1 MGRAVRAAVAGI
13 LIGLFC
19 GTLYVEMGALKR
31 LYSAKNSVEQVM
43 NLIEY
48 AEENGDISYDST
60 GENYAG
66 ITGGKISQ
74 TNGKNDG
81 SSQVVNGLDTLDS
94 QDTSDSQDTELP
106 NDIQT
111 AFRILDGTTLN
122 AYETKKQLQELEA
135 MYDDIAGNASVDK
148 ADASVEGQL
157 VKKNT
162 VGENDYNV
170 KTGKI
175 KTELAESKMNVQ
187 NKTSDV
193 IRIRIRYEGNENLSD
208 KQLDEFTLC
217 VEQAVLYGIAEK
229 LGADYNDQEKSVVRK
244 NLILSKEYIDACAEE
259 SAEEYGIPVTVWS
272 AFEYLNLPAATLN
285 GVAYPAGYYET
296 LCVTLK

>member
-43 NLIEY
+43 NLVEY
-48 AEENGDISYDST
+48 AEGDEDIAYDST
-60 GENYAG
+60 EENYAG
-66 ITGGKISQ
+66 ITGDKTSQ
-74 TNGKNDG
+74 TDGKNG
-81 SSQVVNGLDTLDS
+81 RSNQMVNGQDTLDG
-94 QDTSDSQDTELP
+94 QDTERS

-122 AYETKKQLQELEA
+122 AYETQKQLQELEA
-135 MYDDIAGNASVDK
+135 MYDDIAGNAS
-148 ADASVEGQL
+148 
-157 VKKNT
+157 
-162 VGENDYNV
+162 
-170 KTGKI
+170 
-175 KTELAESKMNVQ
+175 AESQMNAQ
-187 NKTSDV
+187 NKISDV

-208 KQLDEFTLC
+208 KQLDEFTSY

-229 LGADYNDQEKSVVRK
+229 LGADYNDQEKSIVRK

-259 SAEEYGIPVTVWS
+259 SAEEYGIPVTAWS
-272 AFEYLNLPAATLN
+272 AFEYLSLPAATLN

-296 LCVTLK
+296 LCVTLKRL

>member
-48 AEENGDISYDST
+48 AEENGDISYDGT

-66 ITGGKISQ
+66 ITGDKISQ
-74 TNGKNDG
+74 TNSKNDG

-94 QDTSDSQDTELP
+94 QDTSDGQDTELP
-106 NDIQT
+106 DDIQT
-111 AFRILDGTTLN
+111 AFRILDSTSLN
-122 AYETKKQLQELEA
+122 AYETQKQLQELEA
-135 MYDDIAGNASVDK
+135 MYDDIAGNTSV
-148 ADASVEGQL
+148 
-157 VKKNT
+157 
-162 VGENDYNV
+162 
-170 KTGKI
+170 
-175 KTELAESKMNVQ
+175 ESKMNAQ

-208 KQLDEFTLC
+208 KQLDEFTSC

-229 LGADYNDQEKSVVRK
+229 LGVDYNDQEKSVVRK

-259 SAEEYGIPVTVWS
+259 SAEEYGIPVTAWS

>member
-43 NLIEY
+43 NLVEY
-48 AEENGDISYDST
+48 AEGDEDIAYDST
-60 GENYAG
+60 EENYAG
-66 ITGGKISQ
+66 ITGDKTSQ
-74 TNGKNDG
+74 TDGKNG
-81 SSQVVNGLDTLDS
+81 RSNQMVNGQDTLDG
-94 QDTSDSQDTELP
+94 QDTELS
-106 NDIQT
+106 NNIQT

-122 AYETKKQLQELEA
+122 AYETQKQLQELEA
-135 MYDDIAGNASVDK
+135 VYDDIARDTS
-148 ADASVEGQL
+148 E
-157 VKKNT
+157 KKT
-162 VGENDYNV
+162 DGENDYNIESG
-170 KTGKI
+170 KT
-175 KTELAESKMNVQ
+175 KTELVESKISAQ

-208 KQLDEFTLC
+208 KQLDEFTSY
-217 VEQAVLYGIAEK
+217 VEQAVLYGIVEK
-229 LGADYNDQEKSVVRK
+229 LGADYNDQEKSIVRK

-259 SAEEYGIPVTVWS
+259 SAEEYGIPVTAWS

-296 LCVTLK
+296 LCVTLKRL

>member
-48 AEENGDISYDST
+48 AEENEDIAYDST
-60 GENYAG
+60 EEKYAG
-66 ITGGKISQ
+66 ITSDKTSQ
-74 TNGKNDG
+74 TDGKNDG
-81 SSQVVNGLDTLDS
+81 SSQQVVNGLEP
-94 QDTSDSQDTELP
+94 SDGQDTELP
-106 NDIQT
+106 DDIQT

-122 AYETKKQLQELEA
+122 AYETQKQLQELEA
-135 MYDDIAGNASVDK
+135 VYDDIARDTS
-148 ADASVEGQL
+148 E
-157 VKKNT
+157 KKIN
-162 VGENDYNV
+162 GENDYNIESG
-170 KTGKI
+170 KT
-175 KTELAESKMNVQ
+175 KTELVESKISAQ

-208 KQLDEFTLC
+208 KQLDEFTSY

-229 LGADYNDQEKSVVRK
+229 LGADYNDQEKSIVRK

-259 SAEEYGIPVTVWS
+259 SAEEYGIPVSAWS
-272 AFEYLNLPAATLN
+272 AFEYLSLPAATLN

>member
-43 NLIEY
+43 NLVEY
-48 AEENGDISYDST
+48 AEGDEDIAYDST
-60 GENYAG
+60 EENYAG
-66 ITGGKISQ
+66 ITGDKTSQ
-74 TNGKNDG
+74 TDGKNG
-81 SSQVVNGLDTLDS
+81 RSNQMVNGQDTLDG
-94 QDTSDSQDTELP
+94 QDTELS
-106 NDIQT
+106 NNIQT

-122 AYETKKQLQELEA
+122 AYETQKQLQELEA
-135 MYDDIAGNASVDK
+135 MYDDIAGNAS
-148 ADASVEGQL
+148 
-157 VKKNT
+157 
-162 VGENDYNV
+162 
-170 KTGKI
+170 
-175 KTELAESKMNVQ
+175 AESQMNAQ

-208 KQLDEFTLC
+208 KQLDEFTSY

-229 LGADYNDQEKSVVRK
+229 LGADYNDQEKSIVRK

-259 SAEEYGIPVTVWS
+259 SAEEYGIPVSAWS
-272 AFEYLNLPAATLN
+272 AFEYLSLPAATLN
-285 GVAYPAGYYET
+285 GVIYPAGYYET

>member
-48 AEENGDISYDST
+48 AEENEDIAYDST
-60 GENYAG
+60 EENYAG
-66 ITGGKISQ
+66 ITGDKTSQ
-74 TNGKNDG
+74 TDGKNDG
-81 SSQVVNGLDTLDS
+81 SSQQVVNGLEP
-94 QDTSDSQDTELP
+94 SDGQDTELS

-122 AYETKKQLQELEA
+122 AYETQKQLQELEA
-135 MYDDIAGNASVDK
+135 VYDDIARDTS
-148 ADASVEGQL
+148 E
-157 VKKNT
+157 KKT
-162 VGENDYNV
+162 DGENDYNIESGKT
-170 KTGKI
+170 KTG
-175 KTELAESKMNVQ
+175 LLESKISAQ

-208 KQLDEFTLC
+208 EQLDEFTSY

-229 LGADYNDQEKSVVRK
+229 LGADYNDQEKSIVRK

-259 SAEEYGIPVTVWS
+259 SAEEYGIPVTAWS

-285 GVAYPAGYYET
+285 DAAYPAGYYET

>member
-19 GTLYVEMGALKR
+19 GTLYAEMGALKR

-43 NLIEY
+43 NLVEY
-48 AEENGDISYDST
+48 AEGDEDIAYDST
-60 GENYAG
+60 EENYAG
-66 ITGGKISQ
+66 ITGDKTSQ
-74 TNGKNDG
+74 TDGKNG
-81 SSQVVNGLDTLDS
+81 RSNQMVNGQDTLDG
-94 QDTSDSQDTELP
+94 QDTELS
-106 NDIQT
+106 NNIQT

-122 AYETKKQLQELEA
+122 AYETQKQLQELEA
-135 MYDDIAGNASVDK
+135 VYDDIARDTS
-148 ADASVEGQL
+148 E
-157 VKKNT
+157 KKT
-162 VGENDYNV
+162 DGENDYNIESG
-170 KTGKI
+170 KT
-175 KTELAESKMNVQ
+175 KTELVESKISAQ

-193 IRIRIRYEGNENLSD
+193 IRIRIRYEGNENLSN
-208 KQLDEFTLC
+208 KQLDEFTSY

-229 LGADYNDQEKSVVRK
+229 LGADYNDQEKSIVRK

-259 SAEEYGIPVTVWS
+259 SAEEYGIPVTAWS

-296 LCVTLK
+296 LCVTLKRL

>member
-48 AEENGDISYDST
+48 AEENEDIAYDST
-60 GENYAG
+60 EENYAG
-66 ITGGKISQ
+66 ITSDKTLQ
-74 TNGKNDG
+74 TDGKNG
-81 SSQVVNGLDTLDS
+81 RSNQMVNGQDTLDG
-94 QDTSDSQDTELP
+94 QDTELS
-106 NDIQT
+106 NNIQT

-122 AYETKKQLQELEA
+122 AYETQKQLQELEA
-135 MYDDIAGNASVDK
+135 VYDDIAGNAS
-148 ADASVEGQL
+148 
-157 VKKNT
+157 
-162 VGENDYNV
+162 
-170 KTGKI
+170 
-175 KTELAESKMNVQ
+175 AESKISAQ

-208 KQLDEFTLC
+208 KQLDEFTSY

-229 LGADYNDQEKSVVRK
+229 LGADYNDQEKSIVRK

-259 SAEEYGIPVTVWS
+259 SAEEYGIPVTAWS

-285 GVAYPAGYYET
+285 DAAYPAGYYET

>member
-48 AEENGDISYDST
+48 AEENEDIAYDST
-60 GENYAG
+60 EENYAG
-66 ITGGKISQ
+66 ITSDKTSQ
-74 TNGKNDG
+74 TDGKNG
-81 SSQVVNGLDTLDS
+81 RSNQMVNGQDTLDG
-94 QDTSDSQDTELP
+94 QDTELS
-106 NDIQT
+106 NNIQT

-122 AYETKKQLQELEA
+122 AYETQKQLQELEA
-135 MYDDIAGNASVDK
+135 VYDDIARDTS
-148 ADASVEGQL
+148 E
-157 VKKNT
+157 KKT
-162 VGENDYNV
+162 DGENDYNIESG
-170 KTGKI
+170 KT
-175 KTELAESKMNVQ
+175 KTELVESKMNAQ

-208 KQLDEFTLC
+208 KQLDEFTSY

-229 LGADYNDQEKSVVRK
+229 LGADYNDQEKSIVRK

-259 SAEEYGIPVTVWS
+259 SAEEYGIPVTAWS
-272 AFEYLNLPAATLN
+272 AFEYLSLPAATLN

-296 LCVTLK
+296 LCVTLKRL

>member
-43 NLIEY
+43 NLVEY
-48 AEENGDISYDST
+48 AEGDEDIAYDST
-60 GENYAG
+60 EENYAG
-66 ITGGKISQ
+66 ITGDKTSQ
-74 TNGKNDG
+74 TDGKNG
-81 SSQVVNGLDTLDS
+81 RSYQMVNGQDTLDG
-94 QDTSDSQDTELP
+94 QDTELS
-106 NDIQT
+106 NNIQT

-122 AYETKKQLQELEA
+122 AYETQKQLQELEA
-135 MYDDIAGNASVDK
+135 VYDDIARDTS
-148 ADASVEGQL
+148 E
-157 VKKNT
+157 KKT
-162 VGENDYNV
+162 DGENDYNIESG
-170 KTGKI
+170 KT
-175 KTELAESKMNVQ
+175 KTELVESKISAQ

-208 KQLDEFTLC
+208 KQLDEFTSY

-229 LGADYNDQEKSVVRK
+229 LGADYNDQEKSIVRK

-259 SAEEYGIPVTVWS
+259 SAEEYGIPVTAWS

-296 LCVTLK
+296 LCVTLKRL

>member
-43 NLIEY
+43 NLVEY
-48 AEENGDISYDST
+48 AEGDEDIAYDST
-60 GENYAG
+60 EENYAG
-66 ITGGKISQ
+66 ITGDKTSQ
-74 TNGKNDG
+74 TDGKNG
-81 SSQVVNGLDTLDS
+81 RSNQMVNGQDTLDG
-94 QDTSDSQDTELP
+94 QDTELS
-106 NDIQT
+106 NNIQT

-122 AYETKKQLQELEA
+122 AYETQKQLQELEA
-135 MYDDIAGNASVDK
+135 VYDDIARDTS
-148 ADASVEGQL
+148 E
-157 VKKNT
+157 KKT
-162 VGENDYNV
+162 DGENDYNIESG
-170 KTGKI
+170 KT
-175 KTELAESKMNVQ
+175 KTELVESKISAQ

-208 KQLDEFTLC
+208 KQLDEFTSY

-229 LGADYNDQEKSVVRK
+229 LGADYNDQEKSIVRK
-244 NLILSKEYIDACAEE
+244 NLILSKEYIDVCAEE
-259 SAEEYGIPVTVWS
+259 SAEEYGIPVSAWS
-272 AFEYLNLPAATLN
+272 AFEYLSLPAATLN

>member
-48 AEENGDISYDST
+48 AEENEDIAYDST
-60 GENYAG
+60 EENYAG
-66 ITGGKISQ
+66 ITSDKTSQ
-74 TNGKNDG
+74 TDGENAG
-81 SSQVVNGLDTLDS
+81 SSQQVINGLEP
-94 QDTSDSQDTELP
+94 SDGQDTELP
-106 NDIQT
+106 DDIQT

-122 AYETKKQLQELEA
+122 AYETQKQLQELES
-135 MYDDIAGNASVDK
+135 MYDDIARDTR
-148 ADASVEGQL
+148 E
-157 VKKNT
+157 KKT
-162 VGENDYNV
+162 DGENDYNIESG
-170 KTGKI
+170 KT
-175 KTELAESKMNVQ
+175 KTELAESQMNAQ

-208 KQLDEFTLC
+208 KQLDEFTSY

-229 LGADYNDQEKSVVRK
+229 LGADYNDQEKSIVRK
-244 NLILSKEYIDACAEE
+244 NLILSKEYIDACAEK
-259 SAEEYGIPVTVWS
+259 SAEEYGIPVTAWS
-272 AFEYLNLPAATLN
+272 AFEYLSLPAATLN

-296 LCVTLK
+296 LCVTLKRL

>member
-48 AEENGDISYDST
+48 AEENEDIAYDST
-60 GENYAG
+60 EENYAG
-66 ITGGKISQ
+66 ITSDKTSQ
-74 TNGKNDG
+74 TDGKNDG
-81 SSQVVNGLDTLDS
+81 SSQQVVNGLEP
-94 QDTSDSQDTELP
+94 SDGQDTELS

-122 AYETKKQLQELEA
+122 AYETQKQLQELEA
-135 MYDDIAGNASVDK
+135 MYDDIARDTS
-148 ADASVEGQL
+148 E
-157 VKKNT
+157 KKT
-162 VGENDYNV
+162 DGENDYNIEPG
-170 KTGKI
+170 KT
-175 KTELAESKMNVQ
+175 KTELVESKMSAQ

-193 IRIRIRYEGNENLSD
+193 IRIRIRYKGNENLSD
-208 KQLDEFTLC
+208 EQLDKFTSY

-229 LGADYNDQEKSVVRK
+229 LGADYNDQEKSIVRK

-259 SAEEYGIPVTVWS
+259 SAEEYGIPVTAWS

-296 LCVTLK
+296 LCVTLADE

>member
-43 NLIEY
+43 NLVEY
-48 AEENGDISYDST
+48 AEGDEDIAYDST
-60 GENYAG
+60 EENYAG
-66 ITGGKISQ
+66 ITGDKTSQ
-74 TNGKNDG
+74 TDGKNG
-81 SSQVVNGLDTLDS
+81 RSNQMVNGQDTLDG
-94 QDTSDSQDTELP
+94 QDTELS
-106 NDIQT
+106 NNIQT

-122 AYETKKQLQELEA
+122 AYETQKQLQELEA
-135 MYDDIAGNASVDK
+135 MYDDIAGNAS
-148 ADASVEGQL
+148 
-157 VKKNT
+157 
-162 VGENDYNV
+162 
-170 KTGKI
+170 
-175 KTELAESKMNVQ
+175 AESQMNAQ

-208 KQLDEFTLC
+208 KQLDEFTSY

-229 LGADYNDQEKSVVRK
+229 LGADYNDQEKSIVRK

-259 SAEEYGIPVTVWS
+259 SAEEYGIPVTAWS
-272 AFEYLNLPAATLN
+272 AFEYLSLPAATLN

-296 LCVTLK
+296 LCVTLKRL

>member
-19 GTLYVEMGALKR
+19 GTLYVEMGVLKR
-31 LYSAKNSVEQVM
+31 LNSTRDSVEQVM
-43 NLIEY
+43 NLVEY

-66 ITGGKISQ
+66 ITSDKTSQ
-74 TNGKNDG
+74 TDSKNEG
-81 SSQVVNGLDTLDS
+81 SNRQTVNG
-94 QDTSDSQDTELP
+94 QDTSDGQDTELS

-122 AYETKKQLQELEA
+122 AYETQKQLQELET
-135 MYDDIAGNASVDK
+135 MYDDIAGNS
-148 ADASVEGQL
+148 
-157 VKKNT
+157 
-162 VGENDYNV
+162 
-170 KTGKI
+170 
-175 KTELAESKMNVQ
+175 KTELVENKMNAQ

-208 KQLDEFTLC
+208 KQLDEFTSY

-244 NLILSKEYIDACAEE
+244 KLILSKEYIDACAEE
-259 SAEEYGIPVTVWS
+259 SAEEYGIPVSAWS

>member
-43 NLIEY
+43 NLVEY
-48 AEENGDISYDST
+48 AEGDEDIAYDST
-60 GENYAG
+60 EENYAG
-66 ITGGKISQ
+66 ITGDKTSQ
-74 TNGKNDG
+74 TDGKNG
-81 SSQVVNGLDTLDS
+81 RSNQMVNGQDTLDG
-94 QDTSDSQDTELP
+94 QDTELS
-106 NDIQT
+106 NNIQT

-122 AYETKKQLQELEA
+122 AYETQKQLQELEA
-135 MYDDIAGNASVDK
+135 VYDDIARDTS
-148 ADASVEGQL
+148 E
-157 VKKNT
+157 KKT
-162 VGENDYNV
+162 DGENDYNIESG
-170 KTGKI
+170 KT
-175 KTELAESKMNVQ
+175 KTELVESKISAQ

-208 KQLDEFTLC
+208 KQLDEFTSY

-229 LGADYNDQEKSVVRK
+229 LGADYNDQEKSIVRK

-259 SAEEYGIPVTVWS
+259 SAEEYGIPVTAWS

>member
-43 NLIEY
+43 NLVEY
-48 AEENGDISYDST
+48 AEGDEDIAYDST
-60 GENYAG
+60 EENYAG
-66 ITGGKISQ
+66 ITGDKTSQ
-74 TNGKNDG
+74 TDGKNG
-81 SSQVVNGLDTLDS
+81 RSNQMVNGQDTLDG
-94 QDTSDSQDTELP
+94 QDTELS
-106 NDIQT
+106 NNIQT

-122 AYETKKQLQELEA
+122 AYETQKQLQELEA
-135 MYDDIAGNASVDK
+135 VYDDIARDTS
-148 ADASVEGQL
+148 E
-157 VKKNT
+157 KKT
-162 VGENDYNV
+162 DGENDYNIESG
-170 KTGKI
+170 KT
-175 KTELAESKMNVQ
+175 KTELVESKMNAQ

-208 KQLDEFTLC
+208 KQLDEFTSY

-229 LGADYNDQEKSVVRK
+229 LGADYNDQEKSIVRK

-259 SAEEYGIPVTVWS
+259 SAEEYGIPVTAWS
-272 AFEYLNLPAATLN
+272 AFEYLSLPAATLN

-296 LCVTLK
+296 LCVTLKRL

>member
-43 NLIEY
+43 NLVEY
-48 AEENGDISYDST
+48 AEGDEDIAYDST
-60 GENYAG
+60 EENYAG
-66 ITGGKISQ
+66 ITDDKTSQ
-74 TNGKNDG
+74 TDGKNG
-81 SSQVVNGLDTLDS
+81 RSNQMVNGQDTLDG
-94 QDTSDSQDTELP
+94 QDTELS
-106 NDIQT
+106 NNIQT

-122 AYETKKQLQELEA
+122 AYETQKQLQELEA
-135 MYDDIAGNASVDK
+135 VYDDIARDTS
-148 ADASVEGQL
+148 E
-157 VKKNT
+157 KKT
-162 VGENDYNV
+162 DGENDYNIESG
-170 KTGKI
+170 KT
-175 KTELAESKMNVQ
+175 KTELVESKISAQ

-193 IRIRIRYEGNENLSD
+193 IRIRIRYEGNENLSN
-208 KQLDEFTLC
+208 KQLDEFTSY

-229 LGADYNDQEKSVVRK
+229 LGADYNDQEKSIVRK

-259 SAEEYGIPVTVWS
+259 SAEEYGIPVTAWS

-296 LCVTLK
+296 LCVTLKRL

>member
-19 GTLYVEMGALKR
+19 GTLYVEMGVLKR
-31 LYSAKNSVEQVM
+31 LNSARDSAEQVM
-43 NLIEY
+43 NLVEY
-48 AEENGDISYDST
+48 AEKNGDISYDST
-60 GENYAG
+60 EENYAG
-66 ITGGKISQ
+66 ITSDKTSQ
-74 TNGKNDG
+74 TDSKNEG
-81 SSQVVNGLDTLDS
+81 SSQQLVNG
-94 QDTSDSQDTELP
+94 QDTSDGQDTELS

-122 AYETKKQLQELEA
+122 AYETQKQLQELEV
-135 MYDDIAGNASVDK
+135 MYDDIAGNS
-148 ADASVEGQL
+148 S
-157 VKKNT
+157 
-162 VGENDYNV
+162 
-170 KTGKI
+170 
-175 KTELAESKMNVQ
+175 AESQMSAQ

-208 KQLDEFTLC
+208 ERLDEFTSC

-229 LGADYNDQEKSVVRK
+229 LGADYNDQEKSIVRK

-259 SAEEYGIPVTVWS
+259 SAEEYGIPVSAWS
-272 AFEYLNLPAATLN
+272 AFEYLSLPAATLN

-296 LCVTLK
+296 LCVTLADE

>member
-43 NLIEY
+43 NLVEY
-48 AEENGDISYDST
+48 AEGDEDIAYDST
-60 GENYAG
+60 EENYAG
-66 ITGGKISQ
+66 ITGDKTSQ
-74 TNGKNDG
+74 TDGKNG
-81 SSQVVNGLDTLDS
+81 RSNQMVNGQDTLDG
-94 QDTSDSQDTELP
+94 QDTELS
-106 NDIQT
+106 NNIQT

-122 AYETKKQLQELEA
+122 AYETQKQLQELEA
-135 MYDDIAGNASVDK
+135 MYDDIAGNAS
-148 ADASVEGQL
+148 
-157 VKKNT
+157 
-162 VGENDYNV
+162 
-170 KTGKI
+170 
-175 KTELAESKMNVQ
+175 AESQMNAQ
-187 NKTSDV
+187 NKISDV

-208 KQLDEFTLC
+208 KQLDEFTSY

-229 LGADYNDQEKSVVRK
+229 LGADYNDQEKSIVRK

-259 SAEEYGIPVTVWS
+259 SAEEYGIPVTAWS
-272 AFEYLNLPAATLN
+272 AFEYLSLPAATLN

-296 LCVTLK
+296 LCVTLKRL

>member
-19 GTLYVEMGALKR
+19 GTLYVEMGVLKR
-31 LYSAKNSVEQVM
+31 LNSTRDSVEQVM
-43 NLIEY
+43 NLVEY

-60 GENYAG
+60 GENYTG
-66 ITGGKISQ
+66 ITSDKISQ
-74 TNGKNDG
+74 TDGKNDG
-81 SSQVVNGLDTLDS
+81 SN
-94 QDTSDSQDTELP
+94 SQDTELS

-122 AYETKKQLQELEA
+122 AYETQKQLQELEA
-135 MYDDIAGNASVDK
+135 MYDDIAGNS
-148 ADASVEGQL
+148 
-157 VKKNT
+157 
-162 VGENDYNV
+162 
-170 KTGKI
+170 
-175 KTELAESKMNVQ
+175 KTELVENKMNAQ

-208 KQLDEFTLC
+208 KQLDEFTSY

-259 SAEEYGIPVTVWS
+259 SAEEYGIPVSAWS
-272 AFEYLNLPAATLN
+272 AFEYLSLPAATLN

>member
-19 GTLYVEMGALKR
+19 GTLYVEMGVLKR
-31 LYSAKNSVEQVM
+31 LNSARDSVEQVM
-43 NLIEY
+43 NLVEY
-48 AEENGDISYDST
+48 AEKNGDVSYDSIE
-60 GENYAG
+60 ENYAG
-66 ITGGKISQ
+66 ITNDETSQ
-74 TNGKNDG
+74 ADGKNAG
-81 SSQVVNGLDTLDS
+81 SSRQTVNG
-94 QDTSDSQDTELP
+94 QDTELS

-122 AYETKKQLQELEA
+122 AYETQKQLQELEA
-135 MYDDIAGNASVDK
+135 MYDDIAGNAS
-148 ADASVEGQL
+148 
-157 VKKNT
+157 
-162 VGENDYNV
+162 
-170 KTGKI
+170 
-175 KTELAESKMNVQ
+175 AESQMSAQ

-208 KQLDEFTLC
+208 KQLDEFTSY

-229 LGADYNDQEKSVVRK
+229 LGADYNDQEKSIVRK

-259 SAEEYGIPVTVWS
+259 SAEEYGIPVSAWS
-272 AFEYLNLPAATLN
+272 AFEYLSLSAATLN
-285 GVAYPAGYYET
+285 GIAYPAGYYET

>member
-48 AEENGDISYDST
+48 AEENEDIAYDST
-60 GENYAG
+60 EENYAG
-66 ITGGKISQ
+66 ITSDKTSQ
-74 TNGKNDG
+74 TDGKNDE
-81 SSQVVNGLDTLDS
+81 SSQQVVNGLEP
-94 QDTSDSQDTELP
+94 SDGQDTERS

-122 AYETKKQLQELEA
+122 AYETQKQLQELEA
-135 MYDDIAGNASVDK
+135 MYDDIARDTS
-148 ADASVEGQL
+148 E
-157 VKKNT
+157 KKT
-162 VGENDYNV
+162 DGENDYNIESG
-170 KTGKI
+170 KT
-175 KTELAESKMNVQ
+175 KTELVESKISAQ

-208 KQLDEFTLC
+208 KQLDEFTSY

-229 LGADYNDQEKSVVRK
+229 LGADYNDQEKSIVRK

-259 SAEEYGIPVTVWS
+259 SAEEYGIPVTAWS

-285 GVAYPAGYYET
+285 DAAYPAGYYET

>member
-66 ITGGKISQ
+66 ITGDKTSQ
-74 TNGKNDG
+74 TDGKNG
-81 SSQVVNGLDTLDS
+81 RSNQMVNGQDTLDG
-94 QDTSDSQDTELP
+94 QDTELS
-106 NDIQT
+106 NNIQT

-122 AYETKKQLQELEA
+122 AYETQKQLQELEA
-135 MYDDIAGNASVDK
+135 VYDDIARDTS
-148 ADASVEGQL
+148 E
-157 VKKNT
+157 KKT
-162 VGENDYNV
+162 DGENDYNIESG
-170 KTGKI
+170 KT
-175 KTELAESKMNVQ
+175 KTELVESKISAQ

-208 KQLDEFTLC
+208 KQLDEFTSY

-259 SAEEYGIPVTVWS
+259 SAEEYGIPVSAWS
-272 AFEYLNLPAATLN
+272 AFEYLSLPATTLN

>member
-43 NLIEY
+43 NLVEY

-66 ITGGKISQ
+66 ITSDKTSQ
-74 TNGKNDG
+74 TDGKNDG
-81 SSQVVNGLDTLDS
+81 SSQQVVNGLEP
-94 QDTSDSQDTELP
+94 SDGQDTELS

-111 AFRILDGTTLN
+111 AFRILDSTTLN
-122 AYETKKQLQELEA
+122 AYETQKQLQELEA
-135 MYDDIAGNASVDK
+135 MYDDIAENASVDK
-148 ADASVEGQL
+148 VDASVEGQQ

-162 VGENDYNV
+162 VGENDHNV

-175 KTELAESKMNVQ
+175 KTKLAESKMSAQ

-208 KQLDEFTLC
+208 EQLAEFTSY

-229 LGADYNDQEKSVVRK
+229 LGADYNDQEKSIVRK

-259 SAEEYGIPVTVWS
+259 SAEEYGIPVSAWS

-285 GVAYPAGYYET
+285 GIAYPAGYYEI
-296 LCVTLK
+296 LCVTLN

>member
-43 NLIEY
+43 NLVEY
-48 AEENGDISYDST
+48 AEGDEDIAYDST
-60 GENYAG
+60 EENYAG
-66 ITGGKISQ
+66 ITGDKTSQ
-74 TNGKNDG
+74 TDGKNG
-81 SSQVVNGLDTLDS
+81 RSNQMVNGQDTLDG
-94 QDTSDSQDTELP
+94 QDTELS
-106 NDIQT
+106 NNIQT

-122 AYETKKQLQELEA
+122 AYETQKQLQELEA
-135 MYDDIAGNASVDK
+135 VYDDIARDTS
-148 ADASVEGQL
+148 E
-157 VKKNT
+157 KKT
-162 VGENDYNV
+162 DGENDYNIESG
-170 KTGKI
+170 KT
-175 KTELAESKMNVQ
+175 KTELVESKISAQ

-208 KQLDEFTLC
+208 KQLDEFTSY

-229 LGADYNDQEKSVVRK
+229 LGADYNDQEKSIVRK

-259 SAEEYGIPVTVWS
+259 SAEEYGIPVTAWS
-272 AFEYLNLPAATLN
+272 AFEYLSLPAATLN

>member
-48 AEENGDISYDST
+48 AEENEDIAYDST
-60 GENYAG
+60 EENYAG
-66 ITGGKISQ
+66 ITSDKTSQ
-74 TNGKNDG
+74 TDGKNDG
-81 SSQVVNGLDTLDS
+81 SSQQVVNGLEP
-94 QDTSDSQDTELP
+94 SDGQDTELS

-122 AYETKKQLQELEA
+122 AYETQKQLQELEA
-135 MYDDIAGNASVDK
+135 MYDDIAGNSTA
-148 ADASVEGQL
+148 EL
-157 VKKNT
+157 V
-162 VGENDYNV
+162 
-170 KTGKI
+170 
-175 KTELAESKMNVQ
+175 ESKMNDQ

-208 KQLDEFTLC
+208 KQLDEFTSY

-229 LGADYNDQEKSVVRK
+229 LGADYNDQEKSIVRK

-259 SAEEYGIPVTVWS
+259 SAEEYGIPVTAWS
-272 AFEYLNLPAATLN
+272 AFEYLSLPAATLN

-296 LCVTLK
+296 LCVTLKRL

>member
-1 MGRAVRAAVAGI
+1 MGKAVRAAVAGI

-19 GTLYVEMGALKR
+19 GTLYVEMGVLKR
-31 LYSAKNSVEQVM
+31 LNSTRDSVEQVM
-43 NLIEY
+43 NLVEY
-48 AEENGDISYDST
+48 AEENRDISYDST
-60 GENYAG
+60 GENYVG
-66 ITGGKISQ
+66 ITSGKISQ
-74 TNGKNDG
+74 TDGKNDG

-94 QDTSDSQDTELP
+94 QDTELS

-122 AYETKKQLQELEA
+122 AYQTQKQLQELET
-135 MYDDIAGNASVDK
+135 MYDDIAGNS
-148 ADASVEGQL
+148 
-157 VKKNT
+157 
-162 VGENDYNV
+162 
-170 KTGKI
+170 
-175 KTELAESKMNVQ
+175 KTELVENKMNAQ

-208 KQLDEFTLC
+208 KQLDEFTSY

-259 SAEEYGIPVTVWS
+259 SAEEYGIPVAAWS
-272 AFEYLNLPAATLN
+272 AFEYLNLPATTLN

>member
-43 NLIEY
+43 NLVEY
-48 AEENGDISYDST
+48 AEGDEDIAYDST
-60 GENYAG
+60 EENYAG
-66 ITGGKISQ
+66 ITGDKTSQ
-74 TNGKNDG
+74 TDGKNG
-81 SSQVVNGLDTLDS
+81 RSNQMVNGQDTLDG
-94 QDTSDSQDTELP
+94 QDTELS

-122 AYETKKQLQELEA
+122 AYETQKQLQELEA
-135 MYDDIAGNASVDK
+135 MYDDIAGNS
-148 ADASVEGQL
+148 
-157 VKKNT
+157 
-162 VGENDYNV
+162 
-170 KTGKI
+170 
-175 KTELAESKMNVQ
+175 KTELVESKMNAQ

-208 KQLDEFTLC
+208 KQLDEFTSY

-229 LGADYNDQEKSVVRK
+229 LGADYNDQEKSIVRK

-259 SAEEYGIPVTVWS
+259 SAEEYGIPVSAWS
-272 AFEYLNLPAATLN
+272 AFEYLSLPAATLN
-285 GVAYPAGYYET
+285 GVIYPAGYYET

>member
-48 AEENGDISYDST
+48 AEENEDIAYDGT
-60 GENYAG
+60 EENYAG
-66 ITGGKISQ
+66 ITSDKTSQ
-74 TNGKNDG
+74 TDGKNDG
-81 SSQVVNGLDTLDS
+81 SSQQVVNGLEP
-94 QDTSDSQDTELP
+94 SDGQDTELS

-122 AYETKKQLQELEA
+122 AYETQKQLQELEA
-135 MYDDIAGNASVDK
+135 VYDDIARDTS
-148 ADASVEGQL
+148 E
-157 VKKNT
+157 KKT
-162 VGENDYNV
+162 DGENDYNIESG
-170 KTGKI
+170 KT
-175 KTELAESKMNVQ
+175 KTELVESKISAQ

-208 KQLDEFTLC
+208 KQLDEFTSY

-229 LGADYNDQEKSVVRK
+229 LGADYNDQEKSIVRK

-259 SAEEYGIPVTVWS
+259 SAEEYGIPVTAWS

-285 GVAYPAGYYET
+285 DAAYPAGYYET

>member
-43 NLIEY
+43 NLVEY
-48 AEENGDISYDST
+48 AEGDEDIAYDST
-60 GENYAG
+60 EENYAG
-66 ITGGKISQ
+66 ITGDKTSQ
-74 TNGKNDG
+74 TDGKNDG
-81 SSQVVNGLDTLDS
+81 SNQMVNGQDTLDG
-94 QDTSDSQDTELP
+94 QDTELS
-106 NDIQT
+106 NNIQT

-122 AYETKKQLQELEA
+122 AYETQKQLQELEA
-135 MYDDIAGNASVDK
+135 VYDDIARDTS
-148 ADASVEGQL
+148 E
-157 VKKNT
+157 KKT
-162 VGENDYNV
+162 DGENDYNIESG
-170 KTGKI
+170 KT
-175 KTELAESKMNVQ
+175 KTELVESKISAQ

-208 KQLDEFTLC
+208 KQLDEFTSY

-229 LGADYNDQEKSVVRK
+229 LGADYNDQEKSIVRK

-259 SAEEYGIPVTVWS
+259 SAEEYGIPVTAWS
-272 AFEYLNLPAATLN
+272 AFEYLSLPAATLN

-296 LCVTLK
+296 LCVTLKRL

>member
-43 NLIEY
+43 NLVEY
-48 AEENGDISYDST
+48 AEGDEDIAYDST
-60 GENYAG
+60 EENYAG
-66 ITGGKISQ
+66 ITGDKTSQ
-74 TNGKNDG
+74 TDGKNG
-81 SSQVVNGLDTLDS
+81 RSNQMVNGQDTLDG
-94 QDTSDSQDTELP
+94 QDTELS
-106 NDIQT
+106 NNIQT

-122 AYETKKQLQELEA
+122 AYETQKQLQELEA
-135 MYDDIAGNASVDK
+135 VYDDIARDTS
-148 ADASVEGQL
+148 E
-157 VKKNT
+157 KKT
-162 VGENDYNV
+162 DGENDYNIESG
-170 KTGKI
+170 KT
-175 KTELAESKMNVQ
+175 KTELVESKMNAQ

-208 KQLDEFTLC
+208 KQLDEFTSY

-229 LGADYNDQEKSVVRK
+229 LGADYNDQEKSIVRK

-259 SAEEYGIPVTVWS
+259 SAEEYGIPVTAWS

-296 LCVTLK
+296 LCVTLKRL

>member
-43 NLIEY
+43 NLVEY
-48 AEENGDISYDST
+48 AEGDEDIAYDST
-60 GENYAG
+60 EENYAG
-66 ITGGKISQ
+66 ITGDKTSQ
-74 TNGKNDG
+74 TDGKNG
-81 SSQVVNGLDTLDS
+81 RSNQMVNGQDTLDG
-94 QDTSDSQDTELP
+94 QDTELS
-106 NDIQT
+106 NNIQT

-122 AYETKKQLQELEA
+122 AYETQKQLQELEA
-135 MYDDIAGNASVDK
+135 VYDDIAGNAS
-148 ADASVEGQL
+148 
-157 VKKNT
+157 
-162 VGENDYNV
+162 
-170 KTGKI
+170 
-175 KTELAESKMNVQ
+175 AESQMNAQ

-208 KQLDEFTLC
+208 KQLDEFTSY

-229 LGADYNDQEKSVVRK
+229 LGADYNDQEKSIVRK

-259 SAEEYGIPVTVWS
+259 SAEEYGIPVTAWS
-272 AFEYLNLPAATLN
+272 AFEYLNLPVATLN
-285 GVAYPAGYYET
+285 DAAYPAGYYET

>member
-48 AEENGDISYDST
+48 AEENEDIAYDNT
-60 GENYAG
+60 EENYAG
-66 ITGGKISQ
+66 ITGDKTSQ
-74 TNGKNDG
+74 TDGKNDG
-81 SSQVVNGLDTLDS
+81 SSQQVVNGLEP
-94 QDTSDSQDTELP
+94 SDGQDTELP
-106 NDIQT
+106 DDIQT

-122 AYETKKQLQELEA
+122 AYETQKQLQELEA
-135 MYDDIAGNASVDK
+135 MYDDIARDTS
-148 ADASVEGQL
+148 E
-157 VKKNT
+157 KKT
-162 VGENDYNV
+162 DGENDYNIESG
-170 KTGKI
+170 KT
-175 KTELAESKMNVQ
+175 KTELVESKISAQ

-208 KQLDEFTLC
+208 KQLDEFTSY

-229 LGADYNDQEKSVVRK
+229 LGADYNDQEKSIVRK

-259 SAEEYGIPVTVWS
+259 SAEEYGIPVTAWS

-296 LCVTLK
+296 LCVTLKRL